1 MQRRDVL
8 IGSAALAAGRA
19 RAAEPTTISLWHIYA
34 RDFDM
39 IHLGIKLFNDANNG
53 YRIEPRLIPYV
64 QINPELIRAIATS
77 TPPALGG
84 LNEPD
89 VANYASQGQ
98 FTDITDRVAKSPRI
112 GAANFF
118 KGPAT
123 SDQWR
128 GKRFA
133 VAREMNALGLYINDD
148 LFRAKGL
155 DPEKPPATWSAVM
168 AAAKQLTDP
177 ANHVYGFGF
186 CAHQSEQSVFQFLPW
201 LWQAGG
207 AMDRL
212 DQPEATAALQ
222 FWTDLVRGGFV
233 SPDVINQQQSE
244 VISTFLAGN
253 TAFAVGGPWEL
264 PRFASEAKFQWRV
277 APLPVKDDKNIHA
290 NSLGGFHFA
299 IPKGAKQV
307 GRRLHGHRANARRAN
322 FPPGLEH
329 RRHSRAAD
337 RRRGSRSEL
346 VASLHRVPRGDAIGH
361 PARPASAMG
370 EPVTSVADRDPGS
383 ADRDQTSGGGVGRC
397 GREKVR
403 ARSWRRRRSD
413 PGSCKPA
420 DKPGDYERE
429 PACCAC
435 SCCCRWLIW
444 WE

>member
-1 MQRRDVL
+1 MKRRDVL
-8 IGSAALAAGRA
+8 IGSAALAASGHA
-19 RAAEPTTISLWHIYA
+19 RGAEPTTISLWHIYA
-34 RDFDM
+34 REFDM
-39 IHLGIKLFNDANNG
+39 IHLGIKLFNEANNG

-77 TPPALGG
+77 TPPDLV
-84 LNEPD
+84 LVNDPD
-89 VANYASQGQ
+89 VAGYASQGQ
-98 FTDITDRVAKSPRI
+98 FIDLTDRVTKSTRI

-177 ANHVYGFGF
+177 GKHVYGFGF
-186 CAHQSEQSVFQFLPW
+186 SAHQSEQSVFQFLPW

-207 AMDRL
+207 AMDKL

-244 VISTFLAGN
+244 VMSTFLAGN

-264 PRFASEAKFQWRV
+264 PRFATEAKFQWRV
-277 APLPVKDDKNIHA
+277 APLPVKDDKKIQA
-290 NSLGGFHFA
+290 SSLGGFHFA
-299 IPKGAKQV
+299 IPKGAKQLDGAFMV
-307 GRRLHGHRANARRAN
+307 IEQM
-322 FPPGLEH
+322 LEPQIF
-329 RRHSRAAD
+329 RQGWNTGGILAPRSDVEVPDPNWPQAYTVFRTQMQSATQ
-337 RRRGSRSEL
+337 RGPHPQW
-346 VASLHRVPRGDAIGH
+346 ASLSRPLQMAIQEALTGAKP
-361 PARPASAMG
+361 PAEALAVAAQKLRPILAKT
-370 EPVTSVADRDPGS
+370 P
-383 ADRDQTSGGGVGRC
+383 
-397 GREKVR
+397 
-403 ARSWRRRRSD
+403 
-413 PGSCKPA
+413 
-420 DKPGDYERE
+420 
-429 PACCAC
+429 
-435 SCCCRWLIW
+435 L
-444 WE
+444 

>member
-8 IGSAALAAGRA
+8 IGSAALAAVGRA

-34 RDFDM
+34 REFDM
-39 IHLGIKLFNDANNG
+39 IHLGIKLFNEANNG

-77 TPPALGG
+77 TPPDLVVV
-84 LNEPD
+84 NDPD
-89 VANYASQGQ
+89 VASYASQGQ
-98 FTDITDRVAKSPRI
+98 FTDITDRVAKSTRI

-123 SDQWR
+123 SDHWR

-177 ANHVYGFGF
+177 AKHVYGFGF

-244 VISTFLAGN
+244 VMSTFLAGN

-264 PRFASEAKFQWRV
+264 PRFANEAKFQWRV
-277 APLPVKDDKNIHA
+277 APLPVKDDKNIRA
-290 NSLGGFHFA
+290 SSLGGFHFA
-299 IPKGAKQV
+299 IPKGARQV
-307 GRRLHGHRANARRAN
+307 DGAFMVIEQMLDAQIFRQGWNTGGILAPRTDVEVPDPNWPQAYTVFRAQMQSATQ
-322 FPPGLEH
+322 
-329 RRHSRAAD
+329 
-337 RRRGSRSEL
+337 RGPHPQW
-346 VASLHRVPRGDAIGH
+346 ASLSRPLQIAIQEALTGTKP
-361 PARPASAMG
+361 PAEALAGAAEKLRPILAKM
-370 EPVTSVADRDPGS
+370 P
-383 ADRDQTSGGGVGRC
+383 
-397 GREKVR
+397 
-403 ARSWRRRRSD
+403 
-413 PGSCKPA
+413 
-420 DKPGDYERE
+420 
-429 PACCAC
+429 
-435 SCCCRWLIW
+435 L
-444 WE
+444 

>member
-77 TPPALGG
+77 TPPDLVVV
-84 LNEPD
+84 NDPD

-148 LFRAKGL
+148 LFRAKGI
-155 DPEKPPATWSAVM
+155 DPEKPPATWSTVM

-244 VISTFLAGN
+244 VMSTFLAGN

-307 GRRLHGHRANARRAN
+307 DGAFMVIEQMLDAQIFRQGWNTGGILAPRTDVEVPDPNWSQAYTVFRAEMQSATQ
-322 FPPGLEH
+322 
-329 RRHSRAAD
+329 
-337 RRRGSRSEL
+337 RGPHPQW
-346 VASLHRVPRGDAIGH
+346 ASLSRPLQIAIQEALTGTKP
-361 PARPASAMG
+361 PAEALAG
-370 EPVTSVADRDPGS
+370 A
-383 ADRDQTSGGGVGRC
+383 A
-397 GREKVR
+397 EKVR
-403 ARSWRRRRSD
+403 PILAKT
-413 PGSCKPA
+413 P
-420 DKPGDYERE
+420 
-429 PACCAC
+429 
-435 SCCCRWLIW
+435 L
-444 WE
+444 